1 MMEIVMSIKLYKWF
15 ASYRGIE
22 YYQFIQVNKN
32 TGKWTNHTITY
43 N

>member
-22 YYQFIQVNKN
+22 YLLPIYS
-32 TGKWTNHTITY
+32 GK
-43 N
+43 